1 MPRHGSID
9 QLQLIKAGGARANPT
24 VFVIHHSFGDVNY
37 DLDGFIVQNKHFYLQ
52 AAVLAAIESSAVSFI
67 AHDSTQQGSDAGPP
81 TAPTLPNGSTAKPN
95 LLMTK
100 TASLSNLLMTKSR
113 DSLQKLLST
122 LTQHK
127 LNYALCISTA
137 PICKRVE
144 KQAALFNKEHVVAQC
159 RYYALSSR
167 IITIISIIVI
177 IITPISSI
185 IIITIILSSSRYYA
199 LSSRI
204 ALGQK
209 GYPHIHQY
217 RWCYDRY
224 RPMLPFHLLA
234 ADLPISVQSAED
246 CLGGSLCLDG
256 EALQRMCELLMA
268 ECTPY
273 LLADPA
279 LGQALTAADAPK
291 YGSSCIFLKDKLHA
305 CLEQYRSNYMRDSFV
320 AAVTIRACYLRFRE
334 SSTYRR
340 ARRGVV
346 LLQSKLRSASCR
358 SAFLRL
364 RHCMNRLKA
373 TYRMRACRSTYVI
386 LKSAVQVIK
395 SKLLGC
401 MAARL
406 HFKRL
411 QRSLVIMRGLLR
423 GCIVRHTAISTF
435 SAMQRL
441 QRAAKKFIFRIRRQ
455 RMALQAAHCI
465 QRCLRG
471 HQCRSKYRFIAK
483 VLAIRRDQRIA
494 RRVVTRL
501 QARWRRQLVCMR
513 FREVQRATL
522 KLQTWWR
529 GKLHVMRYNKMR
541 QLVLWLQSIARRVGA
556 QNLSSSI
563 SAKIMVQQE
572 LELLNE
578 GLQREMSSI
587 KSVSEAHRL
596 LGSGY
601 TRNESSK
608 FDRLLLLFDLTFDLS
623 FAYPGGWLRPI
634 VDFCRGLREER
645 KGSVRK
651 VAVGSQHTVL
661 LDDLSNVYSMGLG
674 DLGQL
679 GHNNR
684 LSYPQPRK
692 IENLSQHL
700 SSSAGVAAPALHKLN
715 ANHHHNQSSPSSS
728 SSLSLSRSLSLSSVE
743 VKDVCCGK
751 DHSLLLTSVGT
762 VYSWGD
768 NRRGQLGHSR

>member
-1 MPRHGSID
+1 MLS
-9 QLQLIKAGGARANPT
+9 
-24 VFVIHHSFGDVNY
+24 
-37 DLDGFIVQNKHFYLQ
+37 
-52 AAVLAAIESSAVSFI
+52 AIESSDVQFI
-67 AHDSTQQGSDAGPP
+67 AHDSTQQASDHALSAATAVPP
-81 TAPTLPNGSTAKPN
+81 PPHGSTTVKPN

-100 TASLSNLLMTKSR
+100 SASLSNLLMTKSR
-113 DSLQKLLST
+113 DSLQQLLST

-144 KQAALFNKEHVVAQC
+144 RQAALFNKDHVVAQC
-159 RYYALSSR
+159 
-167 IITIISIIVI
+167 
-177 IITPISSI
+177 
-185 IIITIILSSSRYYA
+185 RYYA

-209 GYPHIHQY
+209 GYPHIQQY

-234 ADLPISVQSAED
+234 ADLPISVQSAEA
-246 CLGGSLCLDG
+246 CLGDSSSSSSSSSSLDD
-256 EALQRMCELLMA
+256 ETLQRMCELLMS

-273 LLADPA
+273 LLADLSS
-279 LGQALTAADAPK
+279 LGQQQQALTAADAPK
-291 YGSSCIFLKDKLHA
+291 YGTSCIFLKDKLFA
-305 CLEQYRSNYMRDSFV
+305 CLEQYRSNHLRDSFL
-320 AAVTIRACYLRFRE
+320 AAVIIRACYLRFKA
-334 SSTYRR
+334 SSAYRR
-340 ARRGVV
+340 ARRGAV
-346 LLQSKLRSASCR
+346 LLQSKLRSTSCR
-358 SAFLRL
+358 VAFLRL
-364 RHCMNRLKA
+364 RHCVNRLKA
-373 TYRMRACRSTYVI
+373 TYRMLGCRSFYST
-386 LKSAVQVIK
+386 LKHAVQVIK
-395 SKLLGC
+395 SKLLGR
-401 MAARL
+401 MVARL

-423 GCIVRHTAISTF
+423 GCVVRHTAISTF

-441 QRAAKKFIFRIRRQ
+441 QRAAKRFITRLRRQ
-455 RMALQAAHCI
+455 RMELHAVHYI

-471 HQCRSKYRFIAK
+471 HLSRARFRFITK
-483 VLAIRRDQRIA
+483 VLAIRRDQRTA

-513 FREVQRATL
+513 FREVYRATL

-529 GKLHVMRYNKMR
+529 GKLEAMRYNKMQ

-578 GLQREMSSI
+578 GLQRELNSI
-587 KSVSEAHRL
+587 QSVSEAHRL

-623 FAYPGGWLRPI
+623 FAYPSGWLRPI
-634 VDFCRGLREER
+634 VDFCRGMER
-645 KGSVRK
+645 KSVRK

-661 LDDLSNVYSMGLG
+661 LDDLSNVYTMGLG

-684 LSYPQPRK
+684 LSYALPRK
-692 IENLSQHL
+692 IENLQQHL
-700 SSSAGVAAPALHKLN
+700 SSSAGVAAPALHKLS
-715 ANHHHNQSSPSSS
+715 ASHHHHHHQSSPLSR
-728 SSLSLSRSLSLSSVE
+728 SSLSVSVE
-743 VKDVCCGK
+743 VKDVCCGR
-751 DHSLLLTSVGT
+751 DHSLLLTSAGT